1 MTRLRIYLTVYLF
14 LVCNAVYLTAQG
26 TSAADGVVP
35 GVVKFGGILND
46 AAGKPLT
53 GTVGVTF
60 FLYKEQSG
68 GTPLWMETQNVQPD
82 RNGHYSAMLGS
93 ATNHGMPADALP
105 PVN

>member
-1 MTRLRIYLTVYLF
+1 MTRLRIYPIVYF
-14 LVCNAVYLTAQG
+14 LVVCNAVYLTGQS
-26 TSAADGVVP
+26 TSVGDGVVP
-35 GVVKFGGILND
+35 GVVKFTGTLND

-53 GTVGVTF
+53 GTIGVTF

-93 ATNHGMPADALP
+93 ATNHGMP
-105 PVN
+105 